1 MTKLK
6 DFKSKEKF
14 LHDDKLFYP
23 GIGDPNLKPILTEKI
38 NLVSDDFKKLADKGN
53 STAQNMLGACY
64 SAGLNVE
71 KDDVKAFEWQK
82 KSAQQGNPAGEL
94 SLGNCYYFGKG
105 VETNKEEGIKLI
117 QKAANQGYEP
127 ATGVLERLEQLEK
140 K

>member
-1 MTKLK
+1 MKWLK
-6 DFKSKEKF
+6 AS
-14 LHDDKLFYP
+14 
-23 GIGDPNLKPILTEKI
+23 
-38 NLVSDDFKKLADKGN
+38 ADKGN
-53 STAQNMLGACY
+53 SNAQNMLGGLY
-64 SAGLNVE
+64 SIGLNVE

-127 ATGVLERLEQLEK
+127 AKGVLERLEQLEK

>member
-1 MTKLK
+1 
-6 DFKSKEKF
+6 
-14 LHDDKLFYP
+14 
-23 GIGDPNLKPILTEKI
+23 
-38 NLVSDDFKKLADKGN
+38 
-53 STAQNMLGACY
+53 MLGGLY
-64 SAGLNVE
+64 SIGLNVE

-127 ATGVLERLEQLEK
+127 AKGVLERLEQLEK